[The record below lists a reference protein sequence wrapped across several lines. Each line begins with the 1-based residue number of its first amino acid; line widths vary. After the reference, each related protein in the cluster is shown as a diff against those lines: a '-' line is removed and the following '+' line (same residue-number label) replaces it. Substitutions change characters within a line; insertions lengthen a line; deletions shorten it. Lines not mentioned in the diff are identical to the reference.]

1 MKNTIVQFD
10 VFLRTI
16 RQFFYGK
23 KFTEIYPPVLS
34 GSVPL
39 EPTVFPFSTKWK
51 TPSKDRTLFLATSPE
66 RALKSALSNGV
77 ETCFAIGK
85 SFRTIEDASDT
96 HSPEF
101 FMLEWY
107 RKHAVWSDIMEDIE
121 ELVTYC
127 LEGKPMRA
135 FGEKQ
140 INFSLPWKRVSLRD
154 LFAKHAGC
162 DLTAL
167 LDDKAMKRY
176 VQKKGYN
183 IEGATW
189 EQLFNQIFLNDIEP
203 RLGNDPIFLCDFP
216 ARISPL
222 CAPQENNK
230 QYAQRFELYIGGME
244 IGNGNTESTNRA
256 KIRTVF
262 EHERIARLG
271 KNMEAPAVDEDFL
284 QSLDGM
290 KGTPYAGVG
299 IGVERLAM
307 ILFDIPSIQEVHPI

>member
-1 MKNTIVQFD
+1 MKDTIVQFD
-10 VFLRTI
+10 TFLRTI

-23 KFTEIYPPVLS
+23 QFTEIYPPVLS
-34 GSVPL
+34 ASVPI
-39 EPTVFPFSTKWK
+39 EPTVYPFSTKWQ
-51 TPSKDRTLFLATSPE
+51 TSRENALLFLATSPE
-66 RALKSALSNGV
+66 KALKSALSNGV

-107 RKHAVWSDIMEDIE
+107 RKHAVWNDIMGDIE
-121 ELVTYC
+121 ELVTFC
-127 LEGKPMRA
+127 LDGKTTGK
-135 FGEKQ
+135 FGGNV

-154 LFAKHAGC
+154 LFLEHAHC

-167 LDDKAMKRY
+167 LDDEAMKRY
-176 VQKKGYN
+176 AKEKGYN
-183 IEGATW
+183 IERSTW

-216 ARISPL
+216 TRISPL
-222 CAPQENNK
+222 CAPQKNNE
-230 QYAQRFELYIGGME
+230 QYTQRFELYIARME
-244 IGNGNTESTNRA
+244 IGNGNTESTQTK

-262 EHERIARLG
+262 EHERLDVLG

-284 QSLDGM
+284 KSLDAM
-290 KGTPYAGVG
+290 KGSSYAGVG

-307 ILFDIPSIQEVHPI
+307 ILFDISSIHEVHVL